1 MEDRARSVYAE
12 PGADF
17 ALLSD
22 METRSHLVPREG
34 FAHPVLESIPEDHV
48 LDMVLGFAEP
58 LTPQATE
65 KLKTTVDGWAEALE
79 RTSEGR
85 AQFRIGFNGQAFTV
99 ALFGVERPHPHLDA
113 LVPAVKE
120 AGLAPAEIVYGVQEV
135 GAGGEAGSF
144 VEDPRIDMGSE
155 SFGELV
161 TPQDRADAVTVKA
174 VRAGSDDGDEDN
186 DAKMLAFWRACFD
199 ATRPA
204 PPFLDPQGMFSVLTL
219 NDGGMVTERRS
230 LLPYAPHLRVGYGLA
245 SVDDRP
251 VEERDR
257 QVSEG
262 IRRALEG
269 SFPAGAR
276 PPLLNAAGDED
287 GPCDCIVAYG
297 RRGWRFAVDREA
309 MLALYPFDFRY
320 REYELLAGLADAIAA
335 LGLAPVIHWDRGG
348 VYLIN
353 LWEAGR
359 DATTA

>member
-1 MEDRARSVYAE
+1 M
-12 PGADF
+12 
-17 ALLSD
+17 
-22 METRSHLVPREG
+22 RSHTIPREG
-34 FAHPVLESIPEDHV
+34 LAHPILESIPEDRV

-58 LTPQATE
+58 LTPQAAE
-65 KLKTTVDGWAEALE
+65 MLQATVNQWAEDLQRA
-79 RTSEGR
+79 SEGQT
-85 AQFRIGFNGQAFTV
+85 QFRIGFNGQALSV

-113 LVPAVKE
+113 LVQAVTK
-120 AGLAPAEIVYGVQEV
+120 AGLAFAEIVYGLQEV
-135 GAGGEAGSF
+135 DADGDPGSF
-144 VEDPRIDMGSE
+144 VEDPRIDLGSD

-174 VRAGSDDGDEDN
+174 ASASSDDDDEDDEDDEDN
-186 DAKMLAFWRACFD
+186 DAKMLAFWRASFD

-230 LLPYAPHLRVGYGLA
+230 LLPYAPKLRVGYGLVN
-245 SVDDRP
+245 VDDRP
-251 VEERDR
+251 AEDRDR
-257 QVSEG
+257 QVSDG
-262 IRRALEG
+262 IRRAFEG

-276 PPLLNAAGDED
+276 PPLLNAAGEED
-287 GPCDCIVAYG
+287 GTCDCISAYG

-353 LWEAGR
+353 LWEAGS
-359 DATTA
+359 DAAAA